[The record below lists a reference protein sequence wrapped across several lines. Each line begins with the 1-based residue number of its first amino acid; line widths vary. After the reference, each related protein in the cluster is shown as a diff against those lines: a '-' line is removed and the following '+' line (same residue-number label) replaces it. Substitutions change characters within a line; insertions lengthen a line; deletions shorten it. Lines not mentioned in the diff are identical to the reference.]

1 MQNFSEMKFK
11 CRFCGARFEYE
22 SNIRSHADMYHA
34 EIVEQIMYRQ
44 YVEYLESQQASETF
58 SSGSSPNNSM

>member
-1 MQNFSEMKFK
+1 MTFLGNMTFK
-11 CRFCGARFEYE
+11 CRFCAARFEYQ

-44 YVEYLESQQASETF
+44 YIEFLENQQASEN
-58 SSGSSPNNSM
+58 SSSENSPNNHL